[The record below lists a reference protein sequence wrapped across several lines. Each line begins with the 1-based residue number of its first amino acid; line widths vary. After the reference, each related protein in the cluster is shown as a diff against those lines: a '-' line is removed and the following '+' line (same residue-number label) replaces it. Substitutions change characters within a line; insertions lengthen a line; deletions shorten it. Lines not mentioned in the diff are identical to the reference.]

1 MDEDEESDDED
12 RETLIEDVDE
22 ESDDEERPRVFVW
35 K

>member
-1 MDEDEESDDED
+1 VDEDEESDDED